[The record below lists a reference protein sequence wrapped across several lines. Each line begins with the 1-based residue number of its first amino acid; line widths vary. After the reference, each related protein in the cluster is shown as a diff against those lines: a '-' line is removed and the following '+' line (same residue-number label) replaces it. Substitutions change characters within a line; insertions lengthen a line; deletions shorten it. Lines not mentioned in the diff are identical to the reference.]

1 MAHEAMIHNILKYDF
16 EEDSMLDESNFGS
29 K

>member
-1 MAHEAMIHNILKYDF
+1 MAHDAMIQNILKYDF
-16 EEDSMLDESNFGS
+16 EEDSMLDESNFGA